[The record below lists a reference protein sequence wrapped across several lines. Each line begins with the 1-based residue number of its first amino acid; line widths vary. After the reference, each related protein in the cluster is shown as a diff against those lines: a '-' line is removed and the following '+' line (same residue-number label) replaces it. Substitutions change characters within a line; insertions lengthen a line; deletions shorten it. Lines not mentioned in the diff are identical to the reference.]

1 MKLLIIY
8 FIVTAV
14 LLLSKFLFNVY
25 TFKHLKIFSKENK
38 INIDE
43 LINEYSLNY
52 SDLIF
57 YHFSTTSIKYE
68 NYSNEM
74 RSFLITGSY
83 MEAWVQFVCILS
95 WMISIPLLLLCSLSA
110 WLYELFEK
118 FSRSI
123 LS

>member
-25 TFKHLKIFSKENK
+25 TFKHLKIFIKENK
-38 INIDE
+38 ITIDE

>member
-38 INIDE
+38 ITIDE

>member
-8 FIVTAV
+8 FIVTAI
-14 LLLSKFLFNVY
+14 LLLSKFLFNVC
-25 TFKHLKIFSKENK
+25 TFKYLKIFIKDNK
-38 INIDE
+38 ITIDE
-43 LINEYSLNY
+43 YMNKCSLNY

-68 NYSNEM
+68 NYFDEM
-74 RSFLITGSY
+74 SSFLINGSY

-95 WMISIPLLLLCSLSA
+95 WMISIPLLLLYSLLA